1 MAQKIATVSTV
12 FAACDRLDAANER
25 WNRDDVRH
33 EVGGGGFVVID
44 PLIKAWRELKPL
56 REAAP
61 STPAELLHQVAAS
74 LESHIT
80 GFIGETETRLTESQ
94 QVFDKTVSE
103 LSERLAVL
111 ESGLMEKEAS
121 LVALTAE
128 ESELTEQLEA
138 SQKSLN
144 GANKE
149 KAQLIAENDGYRGQ
163 IARMESEH
171 KEASRSLAA
180 DMKEQAQEAARE
192 RKRLSDEHSSEL
204 TKQRK
209 ELVEIAEQSE
219 NRLMV
224 LLDQERL
231 AAKEEVTV
239 LTAKLG
245 VSNDKTQEYR
255 EQVIERD
262 AVIRQLNDQSTALNE
277 QIIGKDT
284 ESAKLKVNLEEGKAQ
299 RKALQREF
307 EAYKDEHRLSG
318 ELEALQAAIAQMQT
332 QLEGSKGE

>member
-25 WNRDDVRH
+25 WNREDVRH

-80 GFIGETETRLTESQ
+80 GFIGETEMRLTESQ
-94 QVFDKTVSE
+94 LVFDKTASE
-103 LSERLAVL
+103 LSGRLEEL
-111 ESGLMEKEAS
+111 DREIKEKESA
-121 LVALTAE
+121 LVALTADQ
-128 ESELTEQLEA
+128 SNLTEQLEA

-144 GANKE
+144 DTKTE
-149 KAQLIAENDGYRGQ
+149 SAQLMAESDGYRGQ

-171 KEASRSLAA
+171 KEATRSLAA
-180 DMKEQAQEAARE
+180 DMKEQAQEATRE
-192 RKRLSDEHSSEL
+192 RKRLSDEHTAEL
-204 TKQRK
+204 TNQRK
-209 ELVEIAEQSE
+209 ELVEVAEQSE

-231 AAKEEVTV
+231 AVKEAVMD

-245 VSNDKTQEYR
+245 ASNDKAQEYR

-262 AVIRQLNDQSTALNE
+262 AAIRKLTDQNTGLAKQL
-277 QIIGKDT
+277 T
-284 ESAKLKVNLEEGKAQ
+284 EKETERANLKSALEEKTTQGQ
-299 RKALQREF
+299 ALQREF
-307 EAYKDEHRLSG
+307 ETYKGEHRMSG
-318 ELEALQAAIAQMQT
+318 ELEALQVAVTGLQEKLDKKQ
-332 QLEGSKGE
+332 KK